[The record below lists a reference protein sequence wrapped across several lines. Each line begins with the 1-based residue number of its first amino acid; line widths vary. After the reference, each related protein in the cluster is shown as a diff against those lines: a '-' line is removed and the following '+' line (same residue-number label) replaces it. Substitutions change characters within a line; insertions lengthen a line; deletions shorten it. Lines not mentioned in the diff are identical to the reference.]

1 MIING
6 SKERIRELEIY
17 GFNVI
22 QHAIGIMANCY
33 VLLLIIAASQFID
46 HKLADFE

>member
-22 QHAIGIMANCY
+22 QHTIGIIANCY
-33 VLLLIIAASQFID
+33 VPLIIAASQFID

>member
-22 QHAIGIMANCY
+22 QHAIGIIANCY
-33 VLLLIIAASQFID
+33 VLLIIAASQFID